1 LLTRQHLTGYSRF
14 HFPLFSSGVAVKFTP
29 LDIRHAEFNGQV
41 SGYAKRGVREFLAQV
56 ADDAE
61 EYERQIR
68 ALQERVTTLEAQVT
82 DLRQGEESL
91 RRAVVSAERIGN
103 EVKASADREAQ
114 LMIREAEGAKEKLLR
129 EALQKARDIRV
140 EIEKARGDKQL
151 FLNQFR
157 ALLQGY
163 MESIDRADERT
174 PGG

>member
-1 LLTRQHLTGYSRF
+1 M
-14 HFPLFSSGVAVKFTP
+14 
-29 LDIRHAEFNGQV
+29 
-41 SGYAKRGVREFLAQV
+41 
-56 ADDAE
+56 
-61 EYERQIR
+61 
-68 ALQERVTTLEAQVT
+68 
-82 DLRQGEESL
+82 RQGEESL